1 MQSKKFDADKKG
13 PLEGVRVLDLTRL
26 IAGNMLT
33 LQLADFGAEVVKIEP
48 VGKGDPLR
56 AWTDGGISTFWKVYC
71 RNKKSIALDFRSND
85 AAKLILA
92 LVKKAD
98 VLVENF
104 RPGRIEKMGLG
115 PNVLLS
121 NNPKLIVVRVS
132 GFGQTGPYRQRP
144 GFGTLVEAMSGFAN
158 RNGFPDRPPLL
169 PPLALADMIAGLQGA
184 YATMIALRE
193 VELKGGIGQ
202 VIDLSLL
209 EPILSTL
216 GPEALSYQITGERKE
231 RVGNRSNTS
240 APRDVY
246 LAKDRKYVALSA
258 SIQAMAERVFKTIGR
273 ADMINDARYKTN
285 ADRVARRDDVNDIV
299 AEWIG
304 CRNRDDV
311 LKIFEDAGITASPV
325 YDVSDIILDKHII
338 ERGVI
343 VNLPDDD
350 VGLAPQHNVIPRLS
364 GTPGGFKNRAPV
376 LGEHTDFFL
385 ADAGFSKSEIESL
398 RAKNI
403 IEGLSK

>member
-33 LQLADFGAEVVKIEP
+33 LQLADFGAEVIKIEP

-56 AWTDGGISTFWKVYC
+56 AWTDEGVSTFWKVYC

-132 GFGQTGPYRQRP
+132 GFGQTGPYKQRP

-184 YATMIALRE
+184 YATMVALRE

-209 EPILSTL
+209 EPILATL
-216 GPEALSYQITGERKE
+216 GPEALSYKITGEQKV

-258 SIQAMAERVFKTIGR
+258 SIQAMAERVFETIGR

-311 LKIFEDAGITASPV
+311 LKIFEDAGITASPI

-350 VGLAPQHNVIPRLS
+350 VGFAPQHNVIPRLS

-398 RAKNI
+398 RSKNI
-403 IEGLSK
+403 IEG

>member
-1 MQSKKFDADKKG
+1 
-13 PLEGVRVLDLTRL
+13 
-26 IAGNMLT
+26 
-33 LQLADFGAEVVKIEP
+33 
-48 VGKGDPLR
+48 
-56 AWTDGGISTFWKVYC
+56 
-71 RNKKSIALDFRSND
+71 
-85 AAKLILA
+85 
-92 LVKKAD
+92 
-98 VLVENF
+98 
-104 RPGRIEKMGLG
+104 
-115 PNVLLS
+115 
-121 NNPKLIVVRVS
+121 
-132 GFGQTGPYRQRP
+132 
-144 GFGTLVEAMSGFAN
+144 
-158 RNGFPDRPPLL
+158 
-169 PPLALADMIAGLQGA
+169 MIAGLQGA

-216 GPEALSYQITGERKE
+216 GPEALSYQITGKRKE

-304 CRNRDDV
+304 SRNRDDV

-364 GTPGGFKNRAPV
+364 RTPGGFKNRAPV

-403 IEGLSK
+403 IEGLSE